1 MAARTLEIR
10 LEQFEEAVGFL
21 KSTEA
26 GDVSFSYSADFQNNP
41 RAVPISLA
49 LPLKAEAFGD
59 VETRAFFDNLLPEN
73 NQLQQVM
80 EREGLARTD
89 VAGLLHHLGEDCP
102 GAISCLPEGSPPV
115 KIPGS
120 ILTDYDTLSNV
131 DLSEIVRRLADREPL
146 PNELRDPS
154 PIAGVQRKIAIAFL
168 DGEFGI
174 PKKGLRVPTTHILK
188 VPRRGKGR
196 EARLETAAANLA
208 AAVGLEVAIPVV
220 LGIND
225 IEALLIP
232 RFDRTISKNGLVHRI
247 HQEDFAQALGLPASL
262 KYERYGQGSRR
273 FDLAAIINLLDM
285 TSEPAV
291 SRIRFISATLFNLAI
306 GNTDNHAKNH
316 ALIYDQGSV
325 PRFAPL
331 YDLLPTRLD
340 KDVNHSLSFKIG
352 KAEHPD
358 SLTQEDVT
366 AFFTAFG
373 FTRAAAN
380 RLLQSDVLPLLTKLD
395 AEARSLTADGLKNFD
410 DLIGRETTRLASA
423 LSLRVNLRQRDK
435 FLTSAGGWRMGS

>member
-1 MAARTLEIR
+1 MTARTLEVR
-10 LEQFEEAVGFL
+10 LEQFEEPAGFL
-21 KSTEA
+21 KSTDA
-26 GDVSFSYSADFQNNP
+26 GEVSFSYSANFQNNP
-41 RAVPISLA
+41 NAIPISLA
-49 LPLKAEAFGD
+49 LPLGGRAFND

-80 EREGLARTD
+80 EREGLSRTD
-89 VAGLLHHLGEDCP
+89 IVGLLYHLGEDCP
-102 GAISCLPEGSPPV
+102 GAISCLPEGAPPA

-120 ILTDYDTLSNV
+120 ILTDYDILDNA
-131 DLSEIVRRLADREPL
+131 DFSEIVRRLADREPL

-154 PIAGVQRKIAIAFL
+154 PVAGVQRKIAIAFL
-168 DGEFGI
+168 DGQFGV

-208 AAVGLEVAIPVV
+208 NAVGLETAIPVV
-220 LGIND
+220 LNVAG
-225 IEALLIP
+225 IEALLIT
-232 RFDRTISKNGLVHRI
+232 RFDRTISEHGSVHRI

-262 KYERYGQGSRR
+262 KYERYGQGPRR
-273 FDLAAIINLLDM
+273 FSSAAIVKLLDM
-285 TSEPAV
+285 TDEPAV
-291 SRIRFISATLFNLAI
+291 SRMRFIRATLFNLAI

-316 ALIYDQGSV
+316 ALIYDKGSV

-340 KDVNHSLSFKIG
+340 KDVNHSLSFNIG

-366 AFFTAFG
+366 RFFTTFG
-373 FTRAAAN
+373 FTKVAASRFA
-380 RLLQSDVLPLLTKLD
+380 QSDALPLLTKLD
-395 AEARSLTADGLKNFD
+395 AEARSLTADGLKDFD

-423 LSLRVNLRQRDK
+423 LSLQVTLRQRDE
-435 FLTSAGGWRMGS
+435 FLPSAGGWKMGS